1 MKRTQLNSNLSPLSL
16 EALRLLT
23 PQDLSAETLHL
34 IEQVELVCAQLPAPT
49 AEKIEQLGFQRLQA
63 STTLIKEINAPK
75 QEALNNWAAANEE
88 LRQFIVE
95 QTAIDGATI
104 LSLHTKLNPDS
115 FGLLRATDLQGGNG
129 EYPPANDLPVL
140 WSVFESEVLA
150 RLDTE
155 HPLIEAAK
163 LYQWLITLHFFAD
176 ANGRTARLVADWR
189 LAQAGLPP
197 LAFRNDASSFVSALD
212 VGRSHTPELAV
223 RRICQGIGET
233 LSIFKV

>member
-1 MKRTQLNSNLSPLSL
+1 MKRTQLHANLSPLSL
-16 EALRLLT
+16 EALRLLD
-23 PQDLSAETLHL
+23 PQDLSDETLHL
-34 IEQVELVCAQLPAPT
+34 VEQVELVCAQLPAPT
-49 AEKIEQLGFQRLQA
+49 QDKVEQLGFQRLQA
-63 STTLIKEINAPK
+63 STTLIKEISAPT
-75 QEALNNWAAANEE
+75 QVALSNWAAANDE
-88 LRQFIVE
+88 LRRFILE
-95 QTAIDGATI
+95 QTAIDGTSI

-129 EYPPANDLPVL
+129 EYPPASDLAVL
-140 WSVFESEVLA
+140 WTVFESEVLA
-150 RLDTE
+150 TLDTE
-155 HPLIEAAK
+155 HPIIEAAK

-212 VGRSHTPELAV
+212 KDRAHTPELAV